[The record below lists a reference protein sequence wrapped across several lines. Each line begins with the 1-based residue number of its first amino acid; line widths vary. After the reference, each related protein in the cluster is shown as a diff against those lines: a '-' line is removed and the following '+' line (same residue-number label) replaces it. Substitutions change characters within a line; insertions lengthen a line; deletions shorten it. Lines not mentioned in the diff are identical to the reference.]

1 MSTIYSLLHNNLYS
15 GQTARRE
22 ELLALTLLHAKDDLR
37 ATKHVHGKIS
47 NKAALILYKIFE
59 EESPPFGLSPHHIKK
74 LATWAN
80 SPAGSCSLLG
90 NLLPNDPYLY
100 LYLQSGNLFQ
110 SAIAVTGDTPKV
122 RMWVRA
128 HAINQYADAARQSR
142 KGVSNTD
149 SPCSALVIHTGLRNP
164 KRSLESD
171 EEPGERAQ
179 KFQTRDRENRPS
191 SASSSRCSFTKASP
205 RPKYSRTFVNRKLVD
220 GDLEPWANKQR
231 ITSLESLIRYFL
243 PHQDTASGDK
253 RIGFR
258 DGQLED
264 IPQVEVECKPRSAKE
279 ITMEDLEPIEKL
291 MYPTTIDTLQDGS
304 NSGVTDL
311 ESAVDSKDLSS
322 TANLI
327 HNSSSDINL
336 SRSILNPPLGEDSIS
351 LSLEMVPYRPSNIQ
365 TRSDNANSCKLTISF
380 APALSASSFNN
391 PTQIPSLNRSRSVN
405 PVATSLPVSKLLSST
420 PNFARP
426 SVSAMS
432 VPTPTSN
439 SSTITTVALTSRAIV
454 LSNFAS
460 PVLVSSAKALTP
472 PLAII
477 VGPFA
482 VEAFLESGF
491 ILGLDLFLPYIIPTT
506 D

>member
-1 MSTIYSLLHNNLYS
+1 M
-15 GQTARRE
+15 
-22 ELLALTLLHAKDDLR
+22 
-37 ATKHVHGKIS
+37 
-47 NKAALILYKIFE
+47 
-59 EESPPFGLSPHHIKK
+59 
-74 LATWAN
+74 
-80 SPAGSCSLLG
+80 
-90 NLLPNDPYLY
+90 LPNDPHLY
-100 LYLQSGNLFQ
+100 LYLQSGNLLQ
-110 SAIAVTGDTPKV
+110 SVIAVTGDTPKV

-128 HAINQYADAARQSR
+128 HAINQYADAERQSR
-142 KGVSNTD
+142 EGVSNTD
-149 SPCSALVIHTGLRNP
+149 SPSSALVIHTGLRNP

-171 EEPGERAQ
+171 EKPGERAQ
-179 KFQTRDRENRPS
+179 KFRTGDRENRPS

-231 ITSLESLIRYFL
+231 ITS
-243 PHQDTASGDK
+243 DTASGDK

-291 MYPTTIDTLQDGS
+291 MVCANQYISSISLISSLCQYPTTIDTLQDGS

-311 ESAVDSKDLSS
+311 ESAVTVDSKDLSS

-327 HNSSSDINL
+327 HNSSSDIKL
-336 SRSILNPPLGEDSIS
+336 SGSILNPPLGEDSIS
-351 LSLEMVPYRPSNIQ
+351 LSLEMVPYRPSNNQ

-380 APALSASSFNN
+380 APASSASSFNN
-391 PTQIPSLNRSRSVN
+391 PIQIPSLDRSRSVN
-405 PVATSLPVSKLLSST
+405 PIAPSLPVSKLLSST
-420 PNFARP
+420 SNYARP
-426 SVSAMS
+426 SVSAMT

-472 PLAII
+472 PVRCMNTSLGPSITTSTNVVPHGTFHGTVLARFIQPQYPSYLLI
-477 VGPFA
+477 LFV
-482 VEAFLESGF
+482 VDLMMNFLSDREFPCFHCLS
-491 ILGLDLFLPYIIPTT
+491 LYHLLFWPVRLVLLYLLICVVDSQLPASWR
-506 D
+506 

>member
-1 MSTIYSLLHNNLYS
+1 MRHGIHRTRKLPSSTLNCTVMSTIYSLLHNNLYS

-22 ELLALTLLHAKDDLR
+22 ELLALTLLHANDNWR
-37 ATKHVHGKIS
+37 ASTKHVHGKIS
-47 NKAALILYKIFE
+47 KAALILCKIFE
-59 EESPPFGLSPHHIKK
+59 EESPPFGLYPHQIKK

-80 SPAGSCSLLG
+80 SPAGSRSLLG
-90 NLLPNDPYLY
+90 NMLPNDPHLY
-100 LYLQSGNLFQ
+100 LYLQSGNLLQ
-110 SAIAVTGDTPKV
+110 SVIAVTGDTPKV

-128 HAINQYADAARQSR
+128 HAINQYADAERQSR
-142 KGVSNTD
+142 EGVSNTD
-149 SPCSALVIHTGLRNP
+149 SPSSALVIHTGLRNP

-171 EEPGERAQ
+171 EIPGERAQ
-179 KFQTRDRENRPS
+179 KFRTRDRENRPS

-231 ITSLESLIRYFL
+231 ITS
-243 PHQDTASGDK
+243 DTASGDK

-311 ESAVDSKDLSS
+311 ESAVTVDSKDLSS

-327 HNSSSDINL
+327 HNSSSDIKL
-336 SRSILNPPLGEDSIS
+336 SGSILNPPLGEDSIS

-365 TRSDNANSCKLTISF
+365 TRSDNANSCKLTICF
-380 APALSASSFNN
+380 APASSASSFNN
-391 PTQIPSLNRSRSVN
+391 PIQIPSLDRSRSVN
-405 PVATSLPVSKLLSST
+405 PIAPSLPVSKL
-420 PNFARP
+420 
-426 SVSAMS
+426 
-432 VPTPTSN
+432 
-439 SSTITTVALTSRAIV
+439 
-454 LSNFAS
+454 
-460 PVLVSSAKALTP
+460 
-472 PLAII
+472 
-477 VGPFA
+477 
-482 VEAFLESGF
+482 
-491 ILGLDLFLPYIIPTT
+491 
-506 D
+506 

>member
-59 EESPPFGLSPHHIKK
+59 EESPPFGLSPHHIK
-74 LATWAN
+74 
-80 SPAGSCSLLG
+80 
-90 NLLPNDPYLY
+90 
-100 LYLQSGNLFQ
+100 SGNLFQ

-205 RPKYSRTFVNRKLVD
+205 RPKYSRTFVNRKLVN

-420 PNFARP
+420 SNFARP